1 MKIIEKIEI
10 EEFRAFH
17 NTTIE
22 FNRPVNAI
30 IGKNGTLKTTLLGM
44 LAHPFSLET
53 GLMSSEKPLIGG
65 KKFNSPMSDK
75 FKFSDKFDIAG
86 HHKWS
91 LYINKDV
98 YMKIRKHP
106 E

>member
-75 FKFSDKFDIAG
+75 FKFF
-86 HHKWS
+86 
-91 LYINKDV
+91 
-98 YMKIRKHP
+98 
-106 E
+106 